1 MGASPTRLSLQPEA
15 TGAIME
21 ATKWLKPSDRGG
33 RSQTLPRG
41 GEQKRQS
48 LLLGHKRSFGK
59 QCRRY
64 IRFKEQRS
72 ESALDELRQSVVARL
87 EIGSHATVL
96 YYMTLLARAY
106 QQADRTDEG
115 LRVLQEAQVSIDA
128 RGERWWEAEIQRLRG
143 ELLLSQS
150 GANAGDAEACF
161 ERALQISRRQEAKSL
176 ELRATM
182 SLARLWRRQGK
193 GDEVR
198 RLLGECYTW
207 FTEGFDTADL
217 KEAKVLLDELK

>member
-1 MGASPTRLSLQPEA
+1 
-15 TGAIME
+15 
-21 ATKWLKPSDRGG
+21 
-33 RSQTLPRG
+33 
-41 GEQKRQS
+41 
-48 LLLGHKRSFGK
+48 
-59 QCRRY
+59 
-64 IRFKEQRS
+64 
-72 ESALDELRQSVVARL
+72 
-87 EIGSHATVL
+87 
-96 YYMTLLARAY
+96 MTLLARAY

-217 KEAKVLLDELK
+217 KEAKVLLDELKCPHLGKCENMIATNRTSACGYKRKSGPCCRHVRSTPNSGHSSADVRFLPDYVCFTPISGRSRWGRGMTAYDPTQT